1 MLKSKKLKKVES
13 HRLFTLRKFPTNLL
27 FGFRRQEL
35 ILIGSC
41 HFFTMKNLQLIIL
54 FLLPLAIFAQTPTP
68 TATPADDDVISVES
82 RLITV
87 PVSVL
92 NANGQPLLGLK
103 LEDFSLNEEGKLQ
116 QIEQV
121 SDAEKVPLE
130 IALLLDVSGSTDSM
144 FPLEQQTAASFL
156 RSVMKPEDRA
166 TIYAIGETPVLV
178 QPRDTAEKSASNIT
192 KVMPT
197 KGFTAFYDTVS
208 AAAKYLNKNSQPK
221 SRKVIITIS
230 DGEDTNSDGIR
241 KAFAELYRSLGNK
254 MNTLTSKELRDL
266 IYVKRNEVRGK
277 EQAKVMQNLQNADT
291 VFYSLN
297 PAGSSFQL
305 NKMSVF
311 GQQTMQAFAD
321 QTGGT
326 AFLPKFLPTNLKEP
340 SQNRFNA
347 QYNEETLRNIFN
359 QLTNELRSQYL
370 LQYYSDGGFTDGK
383 YVKLTVGLKKGQGL
397 RLRARQGYFVE
408 KK

>member
-1 MLKSKKLKKVES
+1 
-13 HRLFTLRKFPTNLL
+13 
-27 FGFRRQEL
+27 
-35 ILIGSC
+35 
-41 HFFTMKNLQLIIL
+41 MKNLRLL
-54 FLLPLAIFAQTPTP
+54 FLFLMPFAMVAQTPTP
-68 TATPADDDVISVES
+68 TPKPIDDDEVISVES

-92 NANGQPLLGLK
+92 NTNGQPLLGLK
-103 LEDFSLNEEGKLQ
+103 LEDFNLVEEGKKQ
-116 QIEQV
+116 QIEQL

-130 IALLLDVSGSTDSM
+130 IALLLDISGSTDSM
-144 FPLEQQTAASFL
+144 FPLEQQTAAKFL
-156 RSVMKPEDRA
+156 QSVMKPEDRA
-166 TIYAIGETPVLV
+166 TIWAIGETPVLV
-178 QPRDTAEKSASNIT
+178 QPRDTAEKSAEMIK
-192 KVMPT
+192 KVAPT

-208 AAAKYLNKNSQPK
+208 AAAKYLNKNSAPR
-221 SRKVIITIS
+221 SRKVIVTIS
-230 DGEDTNSDGIR
+230 DGEDTNSEGIK
-241 KAFAELYRSLGNK
+241 KAFSELYRSLGNK
-254 MNTLTSKELRDL
+254 INTLTTKELRDL
-266 IYVKRNEVRGK
+266 IYNKRNEVRGK
-277 EQAKVMQNLQNADT
+277 EQGKVMQNLQNADT
-291 VFYSLN
+291 VFYSIN

-326 AFLPKFLPTNLKEP
+326 AFLPKFLPTTLKEP

-347 QYNEETLRNIFN
+347 QYNEEALRSIFN

-370 LQYYSDGGFTDGK
+370 LQYYSDGGYADGK
-383 YVKLTVGLKKGQGL
+383 YVKLLVGLNNRQGL

>member
-1 MLKSKKLKKVES
+1 
-13 HRLFTLRKFPTNLL
+13 
-27 FGFRRQEL
+27 
-35 ILIGSC
+35 
-41 HFFTMKNLQLIIL
+41 MKNLCFLIFL
-54 FLLPLAIFAQTPTP
+54 LLPLAISAQTPTP
-68 TATPADDDVISVES
+68 TPIDDDEVISVES

-92 NANGQPLLGLK
+92 NPNGQPLLGLK
-103 LEDFSLNEEGKLQ
+103 LEDFNLSEEGKTQ
-116 QIEQV
+116 QIEQI

-130 IALLLDVSGSTDSM
+130 IALLLDISGSTDPM
-144 FPLEQQTAASFL
+144 FPLEQQTAAKFL
-156 RSVMKPEDRA
+156 QSVMKPEDRA
-166 TIYAIGETPVLV
+166 TIWAIGENPVIV
-178 QPRDTAEKSASNIT
+178 QPRDTAEKSAEII
-192 KVMPT
+192 KKIVPT

-208 AAAKYLNKNSQPK
+208 AAAKYLNKNSPPR
-221 SRKVIITIS
+221 SRKVIVTIS
-230 DGEDTNSDGIR
+230 DGEDTNSDGIK
-241 KAFAELYRSLGNK
+241 KAFSELYRTLGK
-254 MNTLTSKELRDL
+254 KINTLTTKELRDL
-266 IYVKRNEVRGK
+266 IYNKRNEVRGK

-291 VFYSLN
+291 VFYSVN

-326 AFLPKFLPTNLKEP
+326 AFLPKFLPTTLKEP
-340 SQNRFNA
+340 SQNKYNA
-347 QYNEETLRNIFN
+347 QNNEATLQNIFN

-370 LQYYSDGGFTDGK
+370 LQYYSDGGYANGK
-383 YVKLTVGLKKGQGL
+383 YVKLSVGLNNRQNL

>member
-1 MLKSKKLKKVES
+1 
-13 HRLFTLRKFPTNLL
+13 
-27 FGFRRQEL
+27 
-35 ILIGSC
+35 
-41 HFFTMKNLQLIIL
+41 MKNLQFLIL
-54 FLLPLAIFAQTPTP
+54 FLIPFTLFAQTPTP
-68 TATPADDDVISVES
+68 TPTDDNEVISVES

-92 NANGQPLLGLK
+92 NTSGQPLLGLK
-103 LEDFSLNEEGKLQ
+103 LEDFNLIEEGKTQ

-121 SDAEKVPLE
+121 GDAEKVPLE
-130 IALLLDVSGSTDSM
+130 IALLLDISGSTDPM
-144 FPLEQQTAASFL
+144 FPLEQQTAAAFL
-156 RSVMKPEDRA
+156 QSVMKPEDRA
-166 TIYAIGETPVLV
+166 TIWAIGETPVMV
-178 QPRDTAEKSASNIT
+178 QPRDTAEKSAAVI
-192 KVMPT
+192 KKIAPT

-208 AAAKYLNKNSQPK
+208 AAANYLNKNSLPR
-221 SRKVIITIS
+221 SRKVIVTIS
-230 DGEDTNSDGIR
+230 DGEDTNSNGIK
-241 KAFAELYRSLGNK
+241 KAFSELYRSLGKK
-254 MNTLTSKELRDL
+254 MNTLTTKELRDL
-266 IYVKRNEVRGK
+266 IYNKRNEVRGK
-277 EQAKVMQNLQNADT
+277 EQAKVMQSLQNSDT
-291 VFYSLN
+291 VFYSVN

-326 AFLPKFLPTNLKEP
+326 AFLPKFLPTTLKEP

-347 QYNEETLRNIFN
+347 QYNEETLQNIFN

-370 LQYYSDGGFTDGK
+370 LQYYSDGSYADGK
-383 YVKLTVGLKKGQGL
+383 YVKLNVGLKSGKGL

>member
-1 MLKSKKLKKVES
+1 
-13 HRLFTLRKFPTNLL
+13 
-27 FGFRRQEL
+27 
-35 ILIGSC
+35 
-41 HFFTMKNLQLIIL
+41 MKNIRLL
-54 FLLPLAIFAQTPTP
+54 FLLLIPFSLFAQTPTP
-68 TATPADDDVISVES
+68 TPKPLDDDEVISVES

-87 PVSVL
+87 PVAVL
-92 NANGQPLLGLK
+92 NANGQPIFGLK
-103 LEDFSLNEEGKLQ
+103 LEDFTLTEEGKTQ

-130 IALLLDVSGSTDSM
+130 IALLLDISGSTDSM
-144 FPLEQQTAASFL
+144 FPLEQQTAAKFL
-156 RSVMKPEDRA
+156 QSVMKPEDRA
-166 TIYAIGETPVLV
+166 TIWAIGENPVII
-178 QPRDTAEKSASNIT
+178 QPRDTAEKSAQSIK
-192 KVMPT
+192 KVAPT

-208 AAAKYLNKNSQPK
+208 AAAKYLNKNSPPR
-221 SRKVIITIS
+221 SRKVIVTIS
-230 DGEDTNSDGIR
+230 DGEDTNSEGIK
-241 KAFAELYRSLGNK
+241 KAFSDLYRSLGK
-254 MNTLTSKELRDL
+254 KFDTLTSKEL
-266 IYVKRNEVRGK
+266 YVMVYNKRTEVRGK

-291 VFYSLN
+291 VFYSVN

-311 GQQTMQAFAD
+311 GQQTMQVFAD

-326 AFLPKFLPTNLKEP
+326 AFLPKFLPTTLKEP

-347 QYNEETLRNIFN
+347 QYNEETLQNIFN

-370 LQYYSDGGFTDGK
+370 LQYYSDGGFADGK
-383 YVKLTVGLKKGQGL
+383 YVKLSVGLKNRQGL

>member
-1 MLKSKKLKKVES
+1 
-13 HRLFTLRKFPTNLL
+13 
-27 FGFRRQEL
+27 
-35 ILIGSC
+35 
-41 HFFTMKNLQLIIL
+41 MKNLRFLIL
-54 FLLPLAIFAQTPTP
+54 FLMPLALFAQTPTP
-68 TATPADDDVISVES
+68 TPNDDNEVISVES

-92 NANGQPLLGLK
+92 NTNGQPLLGLK
-103 LEDFSLNEEGKLQ
+103 LEDFNLTEEGKTQ

-121 SDAEKVPLE
+121 GDAEKVPLE
-130 IALLLDVSGSTDSM
+130 IALLLDISGSTDPM
-144 FPLEQQTAASFL
+144 FPLEQQTAAKFL
-156 RSVMKPEDRA
+156 QSVMKPEDRA
-166 TIYAIGETPVLV
+166 TIWAIGETPVMA
-178 QPRDTAEKSASNIT
+178 QPRDTAEKSAAVVKKIA
-192 KVMPT
+192 PT

-208 AAAKYLNKNSQPK
+208 AAAKYLNKNSPPR
-221 SRKVIITIS
+221 SRKVIVTIS
-230 DGEDTNSDGIR
+230 DGEDTNSEGIK
-241 KAFAELYRSLGNK
+241 KAFSELYRTLGNK
-254 MNTLTSKELRDL
+254 INSLTTKELRDL
-266 IYVKRNEVRGK
+266 IYNKRNEVRGK
-277 EQAKVMQNLQNADT
+277 EQTKVMQNLQNSDT
-291 VFYSLN
+291 VFYSVN

-326 AFLPKFLPTNLKEP
+326 AFLPKFLPTTLKEP

-347 QYNEETLRNIFN
+347 QYNEETLQNIFN

-370 LQYYSDGGFTDGK
+370 LQYYSDGSYADGK
-383 YVKLTVGLKKGQGL
+383 YVKLSVGLKSGKGL

>member
-1 MLKSKKLKKVES
+1 LDTE
-13 HRLFTLRKFPTNLL
+13 
-27 FGFRRQEL
+27 RQEL
-35 ILIGSC
+35 IFIGSC
-41 HFFTMKNLQLIIL
+41 HFFTMKNLRFLSL
-54 FLLPLAIFAQTPTP
+54 FLIPLAMFAQTPTP
-68 TATPADDDVISVES
+68 TPKPADDDEVISVES

-92 NANGQPLLGLK
+92 NTNGQPLSGLK
-103 LEDFSLNEEGKLQ
+103 LEDFNLTEEGKIQ

-121 SDAEKVPLE
+121 GDAEKVPLE
-130 IALLLDVSGSTDSM
+130 IALLLDISGSTDSM
-144 FPLEQQTAASFL
+144 FPLEQQTAARFL
-156 RSVMKPEDRA
+156 QSVMKPEDRA
-166 TIYAIGETPVLV
+166 TIFAIGETPILV
-178 QPRDTAEKSASNIT
+178 QSRETAEKSGESIKKLT
-192 KVMPT
+192 PT

-208 AAAKYLNKNSQPK
+208 AAAKYLNKNSQPR
-221 SRKVIITIS
+221 SRKVIVTIS

-241 KAFAELYRSLGNK
+241 KAFAELYRTLGK
-254 MNTLTSKELRDL
+254 KVNTLTTKELRDL
-266 IYVKRNEVRGK
+266 IYNKRNEVRGR
-277 EQAKVMQNLQNADT
+277 EQAKVMQSLQNADT
-291 VFYSLN
+291 VFYSVN

-305 NKMSVF
+305 NKISVF
-311 GQQTMQAFAD
+311 GQQTMQSFAD

-326 AFLPKFLPTNLKEP
+326 AFLPKFLPTTLKEP

-347 QYNEETLRNIFN
+347 QYNEETLQNIFN

-383 YVKLTVGLKKGQGL
+383 YVKLNVGLKNGKGL